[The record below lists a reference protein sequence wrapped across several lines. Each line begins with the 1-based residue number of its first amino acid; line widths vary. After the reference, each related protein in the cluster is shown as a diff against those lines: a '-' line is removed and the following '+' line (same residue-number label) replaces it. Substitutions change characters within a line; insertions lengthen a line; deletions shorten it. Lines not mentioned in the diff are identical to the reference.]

1 MSRIVSEGFGESRK
15 IMGKQARFVFCLSP
29 GWFTSPNDNDKRAPP
44 MCVSLVLRAACT
56 NDTIT
61 DVGCQELIGTLPT
74 DSVMQYQQLGG
85 NWNHF

>member
-1 MSRIVSEGFGESRK
+1 MTRRHHLC
-15 IMGKQARFVFCLSP
+15 VFCLY
-29 GWFTSPNDNDKRAPP
+29 
-44 MCVSLVLRAACT
+44 CT

-85 NWNHF
+85 NLMLLMLLMLIRVRVFEWPLEAGSACGAGEALAAISC